1 MKNNVVA
8 CMLKY
13 IFLYTFICREGM
25 SQSRQHIALSVPV
38 YSQNITTN
46 ISGSLQVTE
55 LKVRVIAKGRL
66 WRRGLAFL

>member
-1 MKNNVVA
+1 
-8 CMLKY
+8 
-13 IFLYTFICREGM
+13 M
-25 SQSRQHIALSVPV
+25 SQSRQNIALSVPV